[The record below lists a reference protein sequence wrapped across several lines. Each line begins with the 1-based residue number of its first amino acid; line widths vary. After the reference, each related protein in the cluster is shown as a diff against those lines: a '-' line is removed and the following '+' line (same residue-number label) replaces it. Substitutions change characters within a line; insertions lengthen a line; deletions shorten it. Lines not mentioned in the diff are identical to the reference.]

1 MKPIVIYDVKKYD
14 GDDNLLL
21 IDKVKFEKLLE
32 DVYQAGFEDG
42 KKPITT
48 ITYPQTWRD
57 FEPSVTYCNNE
68 TGKAPETAKVS
79 RSC

>member
-1 MKPIVIYDVKKYD
+1 M
-14 GDDNLLL
+14 LL
-21 IDKVKFEKLLE
+21 INKVDFDKLLE

-48 ITYPQTWRD
+48 ITYPQTWRN

-68 TGKAPETAKVS
+68 TGRSPEVAPVN